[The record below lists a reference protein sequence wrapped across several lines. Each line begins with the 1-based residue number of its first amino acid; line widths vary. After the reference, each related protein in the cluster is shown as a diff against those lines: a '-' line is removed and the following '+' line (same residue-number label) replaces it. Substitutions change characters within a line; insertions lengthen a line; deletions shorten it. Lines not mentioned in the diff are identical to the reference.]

1 MRMVFE
7 ITWELG
13 LGYVL
18 LWGCELSQ
26 EIVFMFF
33 QGTRKKVSSV
43 NAGGIPLFKLQGRD
57 AA

>member
-1 MRMVFE
+1 MVFE